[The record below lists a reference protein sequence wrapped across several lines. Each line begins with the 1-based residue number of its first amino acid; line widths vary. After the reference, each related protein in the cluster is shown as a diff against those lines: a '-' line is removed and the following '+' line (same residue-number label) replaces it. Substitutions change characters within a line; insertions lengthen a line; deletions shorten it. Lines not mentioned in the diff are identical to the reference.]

1 MWRYATSE
9 RAAGE
14 AEASGER
21 AAAEKAAGE
30 AEAIEERL
38 ARLKP
43 VVKGLLLNKRLAS
56 LKPVVKGR
64 LVRIESQRRPNSSIS
79 ARGSSSDALCL
90 VVTPS
95 TARVVTP
102 SSAAISR

>member
-38 ARLKP
+38 A
-43 VVKGLLLNKRLAS
+43 S

-64 LVRIESQRRPNSSIS
+64 LVRIESQRRHNSSIS

>member
-30 AEAIEERL
+30 AEAIEE
-38 ARLKP
+38 
-43 VVKGLLLNKRLAS
+43 RLAS

-102 SSAAISR
+102 SV